1 MKRIDWLD
9 TCRGIAILFLVLV
22 HYVGALESRNFISK
36 DLLLF
41 SQAFLRV
48 ATPYFILI
56 FGFTFFVAFKNK
68 PLRVIYPKL
77 FKKLALVFLAREAIV
92 IISMIRYPELKDQL
106 FATLTYQ
113 QVSISGEILT
123 FYFLAIL
130 AAPIAL
136 RFVQNK
142 GMKYA
147 LVSILLLYFFGYS
160 VGVYFDAMSKQILFR
175 ILFFEYQLLFGTAA
189 VIGHIFPVYINFK
202 GGKGIAT
209 ILGVLLSLNLTA
221 ALYSCVVF
229 LVILFLSKYV
239 SLSSILACF
248 FYSVFIFFIYESNIK
263 TEKIFSIF
271 VPFISLITHRKNILR
286 LINKEET
293 KVKFGA
299 K

>member
-1 MKRIDWLD
+1 MFDLDFLLVVLASYLTGAFPTSFLLGKLFYNIDVRKFGSGNAGATNTFRVLGKMP
-9 TCRGIAILFLVLV
+9 GIIV
-22 HYVGALESRNFISK
+22 
-36 DLLLF
+36 LLLDI
-41 SQAFLRV
+41 LKGYVV
-48 ATPYFILI
+48 ANYIYFIE
-56 FGFTFFVAFKNK
+56 
-68 PLRVIYPKL
+68 PKTIL
-77 FKKLALVFLAREAIV
+77 EIV
-92 IISMIRYPELKDQL
+92 NTD
-106 FATLTYQ
+106 
-113 QVSISGEILT
+113 
-123 FYFLAIL
+123 
-130 AAPIAL
+130 
-136 RFVQNK
+136 
-142 GMKYA
+142 
-147 LVSILLLYFFGYS
+147 
-160 VGVYFDAMSKQILFR
+160 
-175 ILFFEYQLLFGTAA
+175 LFFEYQLLFGTAA

-209 ILGVLLSLNLTA
+209 ILGVLLSLNITA

-248 FYSVFIFFIYESNIK
+248 FYSIFIFFIYESNIY